1 MAAFTGNEQVKIDMR
16 ILSLYELFRWEE
28 NGILKMDAPELRNL
42 RWAPDGKSR
51 LIEAAL
57 RGIPVQAIFL
67 EAAKDGSMEI
77 IDGAQRIKTF
87 VSFFKDGFELV
98 NENPD
103 WNGRCFSD
111 LSPIEQRKIEDF
123 QLVAYVV
130 HNDSEGEFRRQ
141 LFESMNLNRRSFS
154 SQEIRNYQYGTM
166 GIPFIRK
173 LAEYNSF
180 RQTISEKEVDFSA
193 LQHQEL
199 VLRFMSFYYKGFE
212 EYNGNMKI
220 FLDKTLQEYENYRS
234 REAEFEPVFKNVFD
248 AIAGIWGTDAFL
260 AGEKKRRINLAL
272 YDVITY
278 SFSGYEKECLL
289 YHGEQI
295 RQRMRQLLTEHAGF
309 RSSVKGGSNTSIAKV
324 RMRFELWLNEMDLI
338 LGESNV

>member
-1 MAAFTGNEQVKIDMR
+1 MAVFTGNEQVKIDMR
-16 ILSLYELFRWEE
+16 ILSLYELLRWEE

-42 RWAPDGKSR
+42 RWTPEGKSR

-57 RGIPVQAIFL
+57 RGIPVQAVFL
-67 EAAKDGSMEI
+67 EAAKDGSMKI

-87 VSFFKDGFELV
+87 VSFFKDGFELI
-98 NENPD
+98 NENPV
-103 WNGRCFSD
+103 WNGRRFSG

-123 QLVAYVV
+123 QLVAYVIQ
-130 HNDSEGEFRRQ
+130 NDSEGEFRRQ

-154 SQEIRNYQYGTM
+154 SQEIRNYRYGTV

-173 LAEYNSF
+173 LAEYDAF

-212 EYNGNMKI
+212 EYNGNMKG
-220 FLDKTLQEYENYRS
+220 FLDKTLQEYDKYRV

-248 AIAGIWGTDAFL
+248 AVAGIWGIDAFL
-260 AGEKKRRINLAL
+260 ADGKKRRINLAL

-278 SFSGYEKECLL
+278 SFSGRDKESLI
-289 YHGEQI
+289 YYGEQI
-295 RQRMRQLLTEHAGF
+295 RQRMRRLLAEHDGF
-309 RSSVKGGSNTSIAKV
+309 RNSVKGGANTSIAKV
-324 RMRFELWLNEMDLI
+324 RTRFELWLNEMNLI
-338 LGESNV
+338 LGVSNV